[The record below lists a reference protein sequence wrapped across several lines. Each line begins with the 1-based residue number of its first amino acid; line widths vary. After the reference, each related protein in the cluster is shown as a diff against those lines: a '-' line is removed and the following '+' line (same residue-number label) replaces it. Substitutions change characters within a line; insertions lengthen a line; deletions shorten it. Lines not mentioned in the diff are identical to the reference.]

1 MNQSRRAHL
10 ALIIAGLLFGANYWI
25 AKSTMPAFTPF
36 QVVGFRIGVV
46 ACVFWILG
54 VWFPGKNA
62 IEPRH
67 MLRIVFAGILGVTV
81 NQVFFFRGLQ
91 FSSPV
96 ETSILHTLSP
106 LLVALFA
113 LSILKEKV
121 SIRKFIGIAAGLTGA
136 LIIVTSGKPMDFTNI
151 HFKGNLFILLNIS
164 AYSLYLIVIKPVME
178 KYEPI
183 QVLRYVFLAG
193 CITYLPFGI
202 YHFNDFSWSQPQTI
216 NWLAL
221 LYVVVGTTLLTYLL
235 TIFAIKRLP
244 ATTIGFYIYLQPFIA
259 SAIGYVSGF
268 EQLTVAVIA
277 AAAFLFAGVWL
288 VIGGIQHN

>member
-1 MNQSRRAHL
+1 MMNQRRRAHL
-10 ALIIAGLLFGANYWI
+10 ALIFAGLLFGANYWI

-36 QVVGFRIGVV
+36 QVVGFRIGIVTF
-46 ACVFWILG
+46 VFWMLG
-54 VWFPGKNA
+54 VFFPEKKPIA
-62 IEPRH
+62 PRD
-67 MLRIVFAGILGVTV
+67 MVKIIFAGILGVTV

-91 FSSPV
+91 FSSPI
-96 ETSILHTLSP
+96 EASILHTLSP

-113 LSILKEKV
+113 ISILKEKV
-121 SIRKFIGIAAGLTGA
+121 SLRKFVGIAAGLTGA
-136 LIIVTSGKPMDFTNI
+136 LIIVTSGKPIDFSNI

-164 AYSLYLIVIKPVME
+164 VYSLYLIIIKPVME

-193 CITYLPFGI
+193 FVTYLPIGV
-202 YHFNDFSWSQPQTI
+202 YHFKQFSWSLPNTE

-235 TIFAIKRLP
+235 IVFAIKRLP

-259 SAIGYVSGF
+259 SSIGYVFGF
-268 EQLTVAVIA
+268 EHLTLAVIV

-288 VIGGIQHN
+288 VIGDKQQ